1 MNKDGCLFALLSGC
15 FARHFLRI
23 NKGSLLSQ
31 EKLSVFSGNSEIQIY
46 KWKLELKKKKNL
58 CLLPWASE
66 FFKELKFLKI
76 SIP

>member
-1 MNKDGCLFALLSGC
+1 MNKDGCLFAFLSGC

-46 KWKLELKKKKNL
+46 KWKLELKKKKKL
-58 CLLPWASE
+58 VLTTMGFRVFQGIE
-66 FFKELKFLKI
+66 I
-76 SIP
+76 S